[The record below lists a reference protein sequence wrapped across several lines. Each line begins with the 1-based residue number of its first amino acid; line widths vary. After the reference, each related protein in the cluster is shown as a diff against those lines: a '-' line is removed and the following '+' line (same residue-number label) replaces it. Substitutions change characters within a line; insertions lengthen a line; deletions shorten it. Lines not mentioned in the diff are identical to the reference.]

1 MKLETTANP
10 QKSASRC
17 PFSGMS
23 ATPKQALSSRLRE
36 ATAEA
41 HTVAERHPVQGRMAR
56 GAASREDYA
65 NWLEQM
71 YHIWSAVDTSVVEA
85 AARDERIRAM
95 VQPFHTHAP
104 RIISDLAFLGRTRA
118 PSPASPGTQQLVNFI
133 RSSGSS
139 AAVVGPWYVME
150 GSNNGG
156 RFLAKALGKA
166 LEIPG
171 PAGLTSLDPHGEAQ
185 QPRWHAWRAALDSQ
199 SFTDAEQTAMI
210 DAAGRTFAGLTPVFD
225 DLPVAV

>member
-1 MKLETTANP
+1 METTANP

-17 PFSGMS
+17 PFSGQS

-41 HTVAERHPVQGRMAR
+41 HNDAERHPVQGRMAR

-71 YHIWSAVDTSVVEA
+71 YHIWSAVDASVREA
-85 AARDERIRAM
+85 AARDERVRAM
-95 VQPFHTHAP
+95 VKPYHPHAG
-104 RIISDLAFLGRTRA
+104 RIVSDLAFLGRTGA
-118 PSPASPGTQQLVNFI
+118 PAPASRGTQQLVDFI
-133 RSSGSS
+133 RSLAPS

-166 LEIPG
+166 LDVPG
-171 PAGLTSLDPHGEAQ
+171 PAGLTSLDPHGEEQ
-185 QPRWHAWRAALDSQ
+185 KPRWHEWRAALDSQ
-199 SFTDAEQTAMI
+199 HFTDAEQNAMI